1 MALIDDLIDKIGDSA
16 LRDRVRGEVNK
27 LNKNKKFGLVF
38 EDHVPEFTPL
48 YEVEIRKGSKVALKD
63 KRTKKIYTVL
73 EIIDAEAI
81 CLNETVA
88 ETVTFRLDEL
98 VQIAEFGE
106 PIYPYLEKINSIE
119 NAPNNDLW
127 HLLIEADNY
136 HALQLLEYVYGG
148 KVDCIYIDPPY
159 NTRAKDWKYN
169 NDYVDPTDA
178 FKHSKWLS
186 MMDKRLRLA
195 KKLLNPDDSVLIVTI
210 DEKEVHHLGLLL
222 ENLFPEAKIQMIS
235 SVINPKGSARYGFSR
250 SDEYIMFVM
259 LGNSRPTRLPLGNE
273 WASSAIKSKK
283 SDKKIDSESKK
294 KKEPGWTSMMRRGTD
309 SLRSD
314 VPSLFYPIYVD
325 PESKKIK
332 KIGEVIPEGYDK
344 GEDIAGL
351 VQVLPIR
358 KNRNQGRWQVGP
370 TELKN
375 RIEQGRIR
383 LGGKTHYGYV
393 INYLADGE
401 YNKVLEGLYE
411 IVGYADDGS
420 MIAYESS
427 DESSKYRT
435 PPTQWR
441 IASHDATEYGTN
453 LLTNILGE
461 KRFTFPKSLYAVL
474 DTIRF
479 FVANKPNAIVLD
491 FFAGSGTTAH
501 AVNLLNA
508 DDNGN
513 RQCIM
518 VTNNEVSDT
527 EAKKLSKAG
536 YQPGD
541 IEWESLGIAR
551 YVTWPRTVCSIE
563 GKDSKSNSIEGKYYG
578 REYDISKGFESNVAY
593 FKLGF
598 LNKDEVALGRQFKE
612 LVPVLWMKAG
622 SKGRCPDITGEKL
635 RPAYIFPKNDF
646 AILVNENRFLDFKLG
661 LEKFPNVK
669 TVFIVTDSEEG
680 FAEMASQLDV
690 SLTCQLYR
698 DYLDNFRINTG
709 GV

>member
-1 MALIDDLIDKIGDSA
+1 
-16 LRDRVRGEVNK
+16 
-27 LNKNKKFGLVF
+27 
-38 EDHVPEFTPL
+38 
-48 YEVEIRKGSKVALKD
+48 
-63 KRTKKIYTVL
+63 
-73 EIIDAEAI
+73 
-81 CLNETVA
+81 
-88 ETVTFRLDEL
+88 
-98 VQIAEFGE
+98 
-106 PIYPYLEKINSIE
+106 
-119 NAPNNDLW
+119 
-127 HLLIEADNY
+127 
-136 HALQLLEYVYGG
+136 
-148 KVDCIYIDPPY
+148 
-159 NTRAKDWKYN
+159 
-169 NDYVDPTDA
+169 
-178 FKHSKWLS
+178 
-186 MMDKRLRLA
+186 
-195 KKLLNPDDSVLIVTI
+195 
-210 DEKEVHHLGLLL
+210 
-222 ENLFPEAKIQMIS
+222 
-235 SVINPKGSARYGFSR
+235 
-250 SDEYIMFVM
+250 M

-332 KIGEVIPEGYDK
+332 KIGEIIPEGYDK

-358 KNRNQGRWQVGP
+358 NNRNQGRWQVGP

-383 LGGKTHYGYV
+383 LSGKTHYGYV

-491 FFAGSGTTAH
+491 FLAGFRVIIMTR
-501 AVNLLNA
+501 A
-508 DDNGN
+508 DSNDEYRILASLQKN
-513 RQCIM
+513 
-518 VTNNEVSDT
+518 
-527 EAKKLSKAG
+527 K
-536 YQPGD
+536 
-541 IEWESLGIAR
+541 IEKVG
-551 YVTWPRTVCSIE
+551 
-563 GKDSKSNSIEGKYYG
+563 
-578 REYDISKGFESNVAY
+578 
-593 FKLGF
+593 
-598 LNKDEVALGRQFKE
+598 
-612 LVPVLWMKAG
+612 
-622 SKGRCPDITGEKL
+622 
-635 RPAYIFPKNDF
+635 
-646 AILVNENRFLDFKLG
+646 
-661 LEKFPNVK
+661 
-669 TVFIVTDSEEG
+669 
-680 FAEMASQLDV
+680 
-690 SLTCQLYR
+690 
-698 DYLDNFRINTG
+698 
-709 GV
+709 